1 VNRLKVILRRR
12 KKVILRE
19 KDSQSLLFIGHS
31 NISLLCNAQEYI
43 VEDLGDGYTPPKMD
57 PEHEQHLKMLQLM

>member
-1 VNRLKVILRRR
+1 M
-12 KKVILRE
+12 ILRE